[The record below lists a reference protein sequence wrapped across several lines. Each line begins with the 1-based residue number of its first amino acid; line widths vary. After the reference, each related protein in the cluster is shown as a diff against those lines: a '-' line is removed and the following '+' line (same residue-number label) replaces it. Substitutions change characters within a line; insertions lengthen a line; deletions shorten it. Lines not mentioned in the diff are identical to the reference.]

1 MYKKAIKD
9 NSKMLI
15 PFLQGIKNKD
25 SEEIIS
31 NVGTLLIINE
41 KTLLTCKHIAESI
54 VKQESVINWFFKIEK
69 DTKIEIIVHPVLDI
83 AIIKFDKKVFNI
95 KKKAVFSDK
104 LPEQGQSICKLGYAF
119 PNVDIFEQVDDEIK
133 IKENGNLELPLFPLD
148 GIVTRHINLVFEDK
162 IYKDSLFE
170 TSTPG
175 LRGQSG
181 GPVFSP
187 EGIIYGIQSATSHID
202 LNFDVESKLNKTNIP
217 QPQFINLGIVVS
229 SKEIIKFLESKN
241 IEVSKYRKS

>member
-9 NSKMLI
+9 NSKIVI
-15 PFLQGIKNKD
+15 PFLQGIKNK
-25 SEEIIS
+25 ETNEIIS
-31 NVGTLLIINE
+31 NVGTLIIINE
-41 KTLLTCKHIAESI
+41 NTLLTCKHIAESI
-54 VKQESVINWFFKIEK
+54 LKQESVINWFFKIEK

-83 AIIKFDKKVFNI
+83 AIIKFDKKIFKV
-95 KKKAVFSDK
+95 KKPPIFSDK
-104 LPEQGQSICKLGYAF
+104 LPEQGQSVCKLGYAF
-119 PNVDIFEQVDDEIK
+119 PNVDIFERVENEIK

-148 GIVTRHINLVFEDK
+148 GMVTRHINLVYKDK
-162 IYKDSLFE
+162 IYENAMFE

-202 LNFDVESKLNKTNIP
+202 LNFNVESKINTL
-217 QPQFINLGIVVS
+217 QPQFINLGIVIS
-229 SKEIIKFLESKN
+229 SKEILKFLESKN
-241 IEVSKYRKS
+241 INVMKNK